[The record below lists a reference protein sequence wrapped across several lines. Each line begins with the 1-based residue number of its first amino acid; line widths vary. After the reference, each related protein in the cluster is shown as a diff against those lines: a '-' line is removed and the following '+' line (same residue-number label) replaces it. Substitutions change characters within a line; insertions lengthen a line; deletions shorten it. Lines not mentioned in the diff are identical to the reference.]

1 VQIHSDALVTYPVDK
16 VFPVVRDR
24 LTELVPFLPAVDS
37 IELQERAELGPGKVR
52 LVNLWQ
58 GKTQVAPAAVR
69 PFVTKGMVRWK
80 DIAEWDQA
88 AHSTR
93 WHFETFHFEKLFE
106 CAGENRYAATPEG
119 HTRIEIR
126 GNLEIFT
133 DRIPGVP
140 GFLSRKL
147 KPKIEKFIVEL
158 VTPNLRDLG
167 QGVQRFLDRQ
177 GGK

>member
-1 VQIHSDALVTYPVDK
+1 MQIQSDALVTYPVEK
-16 VFPVVRDR
+16 VFPVVRDQ
-24 LTELVPFLPAVDS
+24 LVELVPFLPAVDS
-37 IELQERAELGPGKVR
+37 IQLQERTELGAGKLR

-58 GKTQVAPAAVR
+58 GKTQAAPAAVR
-69 PFVTKGMVRWK
+69 PFVTKGLVRWK
-80 DIAEWDQA
+80 DIAEWDEG
-88 AHSTR
+88 SRTTR

-106 CAGENRYAATPEG
+106 CAGENRFVSTPEG

-133 DRIPGVP
+133 ERIPGVP
-140 GFLSRKL
+140 GFLGRRL

-167 QGVQRFLDRQ
+167 RGVQRFLDQ
-177 GGK
+177 GSGK